1 MTEIDLAGA
10 AWQHWKSDTVPLNY
24 DWIINRNM
32 DWPSSSVRWGPI
44 LKARPDH
51 VSQRL
56 YLSERTGDTEYLNT
70 LVLAQVV
77 VPRPGFSNSEP
88 LRDFGNEGGST
99 CGNTGQFHV
108 DKRIVHPGEVNS
120 IRALHV
126 PGFVATHSDT
136 STVYVWDTNVLPNSV
151 ATRKRKTNIE
161 TAQCPEPT
169 VSLVGHEDIAQLAA
183 LDCSINAAVVLS
195 GGQDHLVLMWAIENV
210 DHAAGAGTVLH
221 PTARFAG
228 HTDVVEAVACHPD
241 QQEECCSGGDD
252 RLLIFWDSRQPT
264 MPTTVVRGL
273 HNGDINCLSW
283 NAIDT
288 RLVATGCSDGAVQ
301 VFDRR
306 KLSQPLR
313 RFGSCESGASV
324 HGPPAVFSVE
334 WMPNSNRVLG
344 SGSED
349 GKVLLWDL
357 EAAQASAPVVFVHPG
372 HCLQVLDLCCNPSS
386 PNTMASLSEP
396 ENGGKLQLWRI
407 SELRSSAA
415 IFSASAS
422 VARSELDKPAPVVKR
437 QRTP

>member
-1 MTEIDLAGA
+1 
-10 AWQHWKSDTVPLNY
+10 
-24 DWIINRNM
+24 
-32 DWPSSSVRWGPI
+32 
-44 LKARPDH
+44 
-51 VSQRL
+51 
-56 YLSERTGDTEYLNT
+56 
-70 LVLAQVV
+70 
-77 VPRPGFSNSEP
+77 
-88 LRDFGNEGGST
+88 
-99 CGNTGQFHV
+99 
-108 DKRIVHPGEVNS
+108 
-120 IRALHV
+120 
-126 PGFVATHSDT
+126 
-136 STVYVWDTNVLPNSV
+136 
-151 ATRKRKTNIE
+151 
-161 TAQCPEPT
+161 
-169 VSLVGHEDIAQLAA
+169 
-183 LDCSINAAVVLS
+183 
-195 GGQDHLVLMWAIENV
+195 VLMWAIENV
-210 DHAAGAGTVLH
+210 DNAAAAGTVLH

-252 RLLIFWDSRQPT
+252 RLLIFWDARQPT

-313 RFGSCESGASV
+313 RFGSCERGASV
-324 HGPPAVFSVE
+324 HGPPAYGHTKSVFSVE

-372 HCLQVLDLCCNPSS
+372 HCHQVLDLSWNPSS

-407 SELRSSAA
+407 SELISGDFGELAVGAEERNHAAELQQYLVENPSAPEAVGDDHEEEEYVSVRRSSTRRAA
-415 IFSASAS
+415 KSDSASISSASAG
-422 VARSELDKPAPVVKR
+422 VARSELDKPAPDTKR
-437 QRTP
+437 QRTPGNIRSEHGSATKVTTVVEAAFAVLGCQDPHGHGMAIGAVWHAIEQARPNQWDATSSKKALQKASATMNSGIERTNGLLGLHGVLDPIHIRRTPISAASTGSAPSTGVHPLQPQPAANSSIAPHTTGCICPACKTR